1 MDELINIIKSISD
14 KTRLRILHLLIKSG
28 RELCICEIVDSLQL
42 PQPNISNHI
51 RELKIAGLVKEKR
64 NGKFILYFVDKLQDR
79 FMENIKEAVNSAPEK
94 YFIEDDKRL
103 RKRLSLRI
111 NGKIVIGV
119 RKG

>member
-1 MDELINIIKSISD
+1 M
-14 KTRLRILHLLIKSG
+14 
-28 RELCICEIVDSLQL
+28 
-42 PQPNISNHI
+42 
-51 RELKIAGLVKEKR
+51 AGLVKEQR
-64 NGKFILYFVDKLQDR
+64 NGRFILYSVDKLQDR